1 MKIKNKVKGLRETI
15 TYINKEG
22 RQLKSDFQNELITQS
37 RALAIKMQTDLDNS
51 IDKGGVSFT
60 SKAIYFKFSKRN
72 KGVTCY
78 IGVKDIQNNYLYE
91 IINKPASVEKFVN
104 TSAAPLTKQGNIA
117 RLRANIKSKKYKV
130 VESGGKKR
138 LIDTTKK
145 DTKTKTKRVI
155 GIQESKK
162 RKMIYDFYN
171 EGEKGVRMIV
181 STIQGHFSV
190 KKGR

>member
-1 MKIKNKVKGLRETI
+1 M
-15 TYINKEG
+15 
-22 RQLKSDFQNELITQS
+22 
-37 RALAIKMQTDLDNS
+37 
-51 IDKGGVSFT
+51 
-60 SKAIYFKFSKRN
+60 
-72 KGVTCY
+72 
-78 IGVKDIQNNYLYE
+78 QNNYLYE